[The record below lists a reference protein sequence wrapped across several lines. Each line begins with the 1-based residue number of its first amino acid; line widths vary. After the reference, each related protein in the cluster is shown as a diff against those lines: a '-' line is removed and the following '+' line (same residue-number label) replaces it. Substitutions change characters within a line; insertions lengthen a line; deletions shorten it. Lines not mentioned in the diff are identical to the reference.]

1 MTAEAYDALRER
13 KLAADPVVRQII
25 DRDCHVAESY
35 GGVIRYVVSKLRDG
49 RQTFRSLPKDARR
62 RFLED
67 CVAVHQANRAEYE
80 AVMWPRY
87 EPPEP

>member
-13 KLAADPVVRQII
+13 KLSADPIVRHII
-25 DRDCHVAESY
+25 DRDCHVAESHRS
-35 GGVIRYVVSKLRDG
+35 VIRYVVSKLRDG
-49 RQTFRSLPKDARR
+49 YATFQSLPKAERR

-67 CVAVHQANRAEYE
+67 CVAVHSANRAEYE

-87 EPPEP
+87 RPPEP